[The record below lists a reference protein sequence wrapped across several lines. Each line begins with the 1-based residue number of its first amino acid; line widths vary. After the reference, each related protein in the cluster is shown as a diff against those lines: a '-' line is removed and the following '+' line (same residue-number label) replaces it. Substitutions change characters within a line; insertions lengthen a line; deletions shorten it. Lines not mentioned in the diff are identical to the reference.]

1 MIINS
6 KISKHWE
13 FPDGLVNCVAWPK
26 KKKNLKDCRERIPS
40 TPHSLALTISAPRLS
55 LQARETPKRLLMFS
69 DLLPELVWT
78 GSTIFY
84 LSTKGDSPLDS

>member
-26 KKKNLKDCRERIPS
+26 KKK
-40 TPHSLALTISAPRLS
+40 ISKTAGKES
-55 LQARETPKRLLMFS
+55 LQLLI
-69 DLLPELVWT
+69 PW
-78 GSTIFY
+78 
-84 LSTKGDSPLDS
+84 P